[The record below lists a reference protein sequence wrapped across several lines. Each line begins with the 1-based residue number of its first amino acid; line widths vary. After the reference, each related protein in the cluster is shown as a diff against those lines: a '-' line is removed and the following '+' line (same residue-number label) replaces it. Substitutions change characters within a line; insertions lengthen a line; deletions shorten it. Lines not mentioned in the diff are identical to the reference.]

1 MFGKNI
7 VLVCPYCN
15 QVIDYN
21 IGVTHYYKYN
31 NKTVIVRKHC
41 DKEFVCEPSDL
52 EEDSDAPSRS
62 YRPYLWELIDRIFKD
77 YYSDDL
83 PVETITNNITEKI
96 KKEYNIDP
104 IDYQNLQNISL
115 YVVKRR
121 RSYSHILSVPFTR
134 KIKRKLKP
142 YHTLCY

>member
-1 MFGKNI
+1 MFGKNV

-15 QVIDYN
+15 QAIDYN
-21 IGVTHYYKYN
+21 IGVTHYYKY
-31 NKTVIVRKHC
+31 KDKIVIVRKHC

-52 EEDSDAPSRS
+52 EEDSDELSRS
-62 YRPYLWELIDRIFKD
+62 YKPYLWELINRIFKD

-83 PVETITNNITEKI
+83 PVETIANNITEKI
-96 KKEYNIDP
+96 KKDYNIDP
-104 IDYQNLQNISL
+104 MDYQNLQNISL

-142 YHTLCY
+142 YQTWCY